1 MPRRGALHIGTSGWH
16 YKHWLGPFYPEGTRP
31 AAMLD
36 HYCRHFSAVE
46 INNSFYK
53 LLSPATL
60 EKWRDATPDGFV
72 FTAKGSRFLT
82 HMRKLKDTGRGIER
96 FFIPIK
102 VLGDKLK
109 VVVFQLP
116 PRWGCNPARLD
127 SFLAALPAGYR
138 YAVELRDESWLDEAV
153 YAVLRRHDAAF
164 CIYDY
169 AGRRSP
175 EVVTTDLVY
184 LRLHGPSEKA
194 YQGAYSPQ
202 RLRALADRIG
212 KWRREGRDCY
222 VFFDNDAEANAP
234 RDAARLARF
243 LAKG

>member
-1 MPRRGALHIGTSGWH
+1 MPKRGALHVGTSGWH
-16 YKHWLGPFYPEGTRP
+16 YKHWLGPFYPEGMRP

-36 HYCRHFSAVE
+36 HYRQHFSAVE
-46 INNSFYK
+46 INNSFYR
-53 LLSPATL
+53 LLSPPAL
-60 EKWRDATPDGFV
+60 EKWRAATPGDFV

-82 HMRKLKDTGRGIER
+82 HMRKLKDTGQGIER
-96 FFIPIK
+96 YFERARA
-102 VLGDKLK
+102 LGDKLK

-116 PRWGCNPARLD
+116 PRWSCNLERLD

-138 YAVELRDESWLDEAV
+138 YAFELRDESWLVDPV
-153 YAVLRRHDAAF
+153 YEVLEKHRTAF
-164 CIYDY
+164 CIYDI

-184 LRLHGPSEKA
+184 LRLHGPSERA
-194 YQGAYSPQ
+194 YEGAYSPQ
-202 RLRALADRIG
+202 RLRALADKIR
-212 KWRREGRDCY
+212 KWRHEGRDCY

-243 LAKG
+243 LAED